1 MAQQPYLTTANTHF
15 RGSNSE
21 YSVITHDSTG
31 KTYYHPN
38 HSFRVG
44 EMRLENFILKNI
56 KEESTANYL
65 NEVVKF

>member
-1 MAQQPYLTTANTHF
+1 MAQQPYLTTSNTHF
-15 RGSNSE
+15 RGSATE
-21 YSVITHDSTG
+21 YSIITTDNSG
-31 KTYYHPN
+31 KSYLHHN

-44 EMRLENFILKNI
+44 EMRLDNFILKNI